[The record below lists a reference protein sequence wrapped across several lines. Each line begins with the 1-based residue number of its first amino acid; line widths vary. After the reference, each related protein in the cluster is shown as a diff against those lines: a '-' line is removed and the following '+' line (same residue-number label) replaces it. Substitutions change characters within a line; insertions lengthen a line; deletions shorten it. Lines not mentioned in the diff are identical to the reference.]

1 MTFFFLVLTGL
12 QLLLPASAD
21 EPVVLVNKAVH
32 ELVVYEDGEQTFQA
46 SAAVGKTDELTPEGL
61 FVIKVKAVDPYYR
74 KNNIPGGVPENP
86 LGSRWI
92 GFDAEGTDGRI
103 YGIHGTNQ
111 PESVGTSASAGC
123 IRLKNNDVETLYT
136 MIEEEMDVWIVDDP
150 DVSMED
156 LYEQWLKKKWQQ
168 FLN

>member
-1 MTFFFLVLTGL
+1 MTTFFIVLAAV
-12 QLLLPASAD
+12 QLLLPAAD
-21 EPVVLVNKAVH
+21 EPVILVNKAVH
-32 ELVVYEDGEQTFQA
+32 ELVVYEDGEQMFHA
-46 SAAVGKTDELTPEGL
+46 PAAIGKTDELTPEGL
-61 FVIKVKAVDPYYR
+61 FQVKVKAVDPYYR

-111 PESVGTSASAGC
+111 PESIGTSASAGC
-123 IRLKNNDVETLYT
+123 IRLQNVDVEALYAMVEKNT
-136 MIEEEMDVWIVDDP
+136 NVWIVDQP

-156 LYEQWLKKKWQQ
+156 LYEHWLKKKWQQ

>member
-1 MTFFFLVLTGL
+1 MTFFFLVFSSL
-12 QLLLPASAD
+12 QLLLPASAE

-32 ELVVYEDGEQTFQA
+32 ELVVYEDGQRTFQA
-46 SAAVGKTDELTPEGL
+46 PAAIGKTDKLTPEGL

-123 IRLKNNDVETLYT
+123 IRLKNDDVETLYT

-150 DVSMED
+150 DVTMEV
-156 LYEQWLKKKWQQ
+156 LYEQWLKNKWQQ